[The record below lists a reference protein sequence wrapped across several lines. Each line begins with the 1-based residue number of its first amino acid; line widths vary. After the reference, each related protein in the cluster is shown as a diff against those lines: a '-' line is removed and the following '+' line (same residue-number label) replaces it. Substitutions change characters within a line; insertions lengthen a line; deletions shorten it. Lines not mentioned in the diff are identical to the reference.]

1 MEGRKNIAWGFLF
14 LALFMAWGFILGYM
28 HDLAP
33 EKEQWIA
40 QYAAGTHFEIRLAH
54 VHGSLFAL
62 INVAAGYLVMK
73 FPVPARHARVI
84 SWLALAGLLM
94 PIGIVAHALLAVPPV
109 LVLVGGAAMIL
120 ATLWMSWAAFRLSL
134 IPR

>member
-1 MEGRKNIAWGFLF
+1 
-14 LALFMAWGFILGYM
+14 
-28 HDLAP
+28 
-33 EKEQWIA
+33 
-40 QYAAGTHFEIRLAH
+40 
-54 VHGSLFAL
+54 
-62 INVAAGYLVMK
+62 
-73 FPVPARHARVI
+73 
-84 SWLALAGLLM
+84 M